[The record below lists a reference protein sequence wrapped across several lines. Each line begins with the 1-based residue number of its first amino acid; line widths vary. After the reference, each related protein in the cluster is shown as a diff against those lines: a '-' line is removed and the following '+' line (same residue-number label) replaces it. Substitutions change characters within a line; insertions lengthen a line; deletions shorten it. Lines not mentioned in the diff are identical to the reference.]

1 MVSPYNV
8 IKLREGFWTIEEGM
22 VRTFLIEGSTHALL
36 IDTGLGGGN
45 LREVVESL
53 TSKPLSVVITHA
65 DRDHVG
71 ANSQFEKIHM
81 HPSDYDYYFSK
92 HPDANKNLVPVWE
105 GQVFDLG
112 SVKYE
117 VILIP
122 GHTPGSIALFD
133 RENREMFGGDSMQS
147 SPIFMFGPGRNLLA
161 LEHSLTKLLALK
173 DKIDLIYASHGAVLK
188 ESPEVIS
195 DILEGLKLL
204 KSGSVQGRDYEGRM
218 PCKLYDCGK
227 SKFLLAD

>member
-71 ANSQFEKIHM
+71 ANAQFDKIHM
-81 HPSDYDYYFSK
+81 HPSEFDYYFSK
-92 HPDANKNLVPVWE
+92 QPDANRNVVPVWE
-105 GQVFDLG
+105 GHVFDLG
-112 SVKYE
+112 SVRYE

-122 GHTPGSIALFD
+122 GHTPGSIALLD
-133 RENREMFGGDSMQS
+133 RENREMFGGDSLQS
-147 SPIFMFGPGRNLLA
+147 SNIFMFGPGRNLLA
-161 LEHSLTKLLALK
+161 LEHSLNKLLAIK
-173 DKIDLIYASHGAVLK
+173 DSVDAVYASHGNIK
-188 ESPEVIS
+188 EPPEVITNV
-195 DILEGLKLL
+195 LEGINLI
-204 KSGSVQGRDYEGRM
+204 KSGAVEGKEVKE
-218 PCKLYDCGK
+218 PFVCKLYDCGK
-227 SKFLLAD
+227 SKFLLP